1 MRKPFFKDRLDAGQ
15 RLGRELSGRQDLT
28 PSQHPVVLGL
38 PRGGVPV
45 AAEVATSLRAELDV
59 LVVRKLGVPFRP
71 ELAMGAVSEDEMTVL
86 NEHIIE
92 HARITAAQ
100 QEHAIRQQRQEV
112 AERAIRFRPPGRGP
126 IPLQGRTAVVVDDGV
141 ATGATAQVAGQ
152 LARARGAARVILAI
166 PVAPYEVFQQLSD
179 DAVFD
184 EVVCL
189 YSPARFRS
197 VGGYY
202 ADFGQVSDAQ
212 VRQILGT

>member
-1 MRKPFFKDRLDAGQ
+1 M
-15 RLGRELSGRQDLT
+15 
-28 PSQHPVVLGL
+28 
-38 PRGGVPV
+38 
-45 AAEVATSLRAELDV
+45 
-59 LVVRKLGVPFRP
+59 
-71 ELAMGAVSEDEMTVL
+71 
-86 NEHIIE
+86 
-92 HARITAAQ
+92 
-100 QEHAIRQQRQEV
+100 
-112 AERAIRFRPPGRGP
+112 
-126 IPLQGRTAVVVDDGV
+126 VVDDGV